1 MLLYNKNILFT
12 IEKFRSD
19 KMAWDDTA
27 SKIWI
32 DGNMVDWKDANIHV
46 LSHVVHYGTSVFE
59 GIRAYKND
67 KGVAVFRLK
76 EHVQR
81 LFDSAKIYKIDIPY
95 TQEEIEEAILE
106 TVRVNDLN
114 GCYIRPI
121 VFRGYGELGVN
132 PLNCP
137 VNVVIAAWEWG
148 SYLGEEGMANGV
160 DIGVSSWRKPA
171 PDTFPA
177 LAKCGAN
184 YMNSQLA
191 KLEAIDNGFDE
202 AIMLDY
208 EGHVSEGSGENIFL
222 VEGEK
227 LFTPAMSSSNLKGI
241 TRDSVMTIA
250 RDLGY
255 EVVEE
260 VISRERLY
268 AANEVFFTGTAAE
281 VTPIRSIDHRTIGI
295 GKRGPISEKL
305 QTAFFDIVEAKVEDK
320 YGWLSYI

>member
-1 MLLYNKNILFT
+1 
-12 IEKFRSD
+12 
-19 KMAWDDTA
+19 MAWDDKA
-27 SKIWI
+27 NKIWI
-32 DGNMVDWKDANIHV
+32 DGELVDWKDANIHV

-59 GIRAYKND
+59 GIRAYKNED
-67 KGVAVFRLK
+67 GVGVFRLK

-95 TQEEIEEAILE
+95 TQEEVEEAILE
-106 TVRVNDLN
+106 TVRVNDLD

-268 AANEVFFTGTAAE
+268 MANEVFFTGTAAE

-295 GKRGPISEKL
+295 GKRGPVAEKI
-305 QTAFFDIVEAKVEDK
+305 QSTFFDIVEAKTEDK
-320 YGWLSYI
+320 YGWLTYI

>member
-1 MLLYNKNILFT
+1 
-12 IEKFRSD
+12 
-19 KMAWDDTA
+19 MAWDDTA

-46 LSHVVHYGTSVFE
+46 LSHVVHYGTGVFE
-59 GIRAYKND
+59 GIRAYKNEN
-67 KGVAVFRLK
+67 GVAVFRLK

-95 TQEEIEEAILE
+95 TQEEIEEAIVE
-106 TVRVNDLN
+106 TVRVNDLD
-114 GCYIRPI
+114 GCYIRPV

-177 LAKCGAN
+177 LAKCAAN

-191 KLEAIDNGFDE
+191 KLEAIDNGYDE

-227 LFTPAMSSSNLKGI
+227 LFTPSMSSSNLKGI
-241 TRDSVMTIA
+241 TRDTIMTVA

-260 VISRERLY
+260 IISRERLY
-268 AANEVFFTGTAAE
+268 SADEVFFTGTAAE

-295 GKRGPISEKL
+295 GSRGPISEKI
-305 QTAFFDIVEAKVEDK
+305 QSSFFEIVEAKVEDK
-320 YGWLSYI
+320 YGWLTYI

>member
-1 MLLYNKNILFT
+1 
-12 IEKFRSD
+12 
-19 KMAWDDTA
+19 MAWDDSA
-27 SKIWI
+27 SKIWF

-59 GIRAYKND
+59 GIRAYKNEN
-67 KGVAVFRLK
+67 GVAVFRLK

-121 VFRGYGELGVN
+121 VFKGYGELGVD
-132 PLNCP
+132 PSNCP

-160 DIGVSSWRKPA
+160 DIGISSWRKPA

-191 KLEAIDNGFDE
+191 KLEAIDNGYDE

-208 EGHVSEGSGENIFL
+208 EGHVSEGSGENIFI

-227 LFTPAMSSSNLKGI
+227 LFTPAMSSSNLRGI
-241 TRDSVMTIA
+241 TRDSIMTVA

-255 EVVEE
+255 EVIEE

-268 AANEVFFTGTAAE
+268 SADEVFFTGTAAE

-295 GKRGPISEKL
+295 GRRGPISEKL
-305 QTAFFDIVEAKVEDK
+305 QSAFFDIVEAKVEDK

>member
-1 MLLYNKNILFT
+1 
-12 IEKFRSD
+12 
-19 KMAWDDTA
+19 MAWDDTA
-27 SKIWI
+27 SKIWF

-59 GIRAYKND
+59 GIRAYKNEN
-67 KGVAVFRLK
+67 GVAVFRLK

-106 TVRVNDLN
+106 TVRVNDLD
-114 GCYIRPI
+114 GCYIRPV

-191 KLEAIDNGFDE
+191 KLEAIDNGYDE

-241 TRDSVMTIA
+241 TRDSIMTIA
-250 RDLGY
+250 NDLGY

-268 AANEVFFTGTAAE
+268 SANEVFFTGTAAE

-295 GKRGPISEKL
+295 GKRGPISEKI

>member
-1 MLLYNKNILFT
+1 
-12 IEKFRSD
+12 
-19 KMAWDDTA
+19 MAWDDKET
-27 SKIWI
+27 KVWM
-32 DGNMVDWKDANIHV
+32 DGEFVEWKDANISV

-59 GIRAYKND
+59 GIRAYENEN
-67 KGVAVFRLK
+67 GVAVFRLK

-81 LFDSAKIYKIDIPY
+81 LFDSAKIYKIDIPF

-106 TVRVNDLN
+106 TLRINDLRA
-114 GCYIRPI
+114 CYIRPI

-132 PLNCP
+132 PLGCP

-241 TRDSVMTIA
+241 TRDTIMTVA

-260 VISRERLY
+260 IISRERLY
-268 AANEVFFTGTAAE
+268 AADEVFFTGTAAE
-281 VTPIRSIDHRTIGI
+281 VTPIRSIDHRQIGI
-295 GKRGPISEKL
+295 GRRGPISEKL
-305 QTAFFDIVEAKVEDK
+305 QSTFFDIVEAKVEDK
-320 YGWLSYI
+320 YNWLSYI

>member
-1 MLLYNKNILFT
+1 
-12 IEKFRSD
+12 
-19 KMAWDDTA
+19 MAWDDTA

-32 DGNMVDWKDANIHV
+32 DGEMVDWKDANIHV

-59 GIRAYKND
+59 GIRAYKNEN
-67 KGVAVFRLK
+67 GVGVFRLK
-76 EHVQR
+76 EHVKR
-81 LFDSAKIYKIDIPY
+81 LFDSAKIYKIEIPY
-95 TQEEIEEAILE
+95 TTEEIEEAILE

-171 PDTFPA
+171 PDTFPT

-191 KLEAIDNGFDE
+191 KVEAIENGYDE

-222 VEGEK
+222 VEGDK
-227 LFTPAMSSSNLKGI
+227 LYTPSMASSNLKGI
-241 TRDSVMTIA
+241 TRDSIMTLA
-250 RDLGY
+250 RELGY

-260 VISRERLY
+260 TISRERLY
-268 AANEVFFTGTAAE
+268 IADEVFFTGTAAE
-281 VTPIRSIDHRTIGI
+281 VTPIRSIDKKTIGI
-295 GKRGPISEKL
+295 GKRGPVAEKL
-305 QTAFFDIVEAKVEDK
+305 QSTFFDIVEAKAEDK
-320 YGWLSYI
+320 YGWLTYI

>member
-1 MLLYNKNILFT
+1 
-12 IEKFRSD
+12 
-19 KMAWDDTA
+19 MAWDDTA
-27 SKIWI
+27 SKIWF

-59 GIRAYKND
+59 GIRAYKNEN
-67 KGVAVFRLK
+67 GVGVFRLK

-81 LFDSAKIYKIDIPY
+81 LFDSAKIYKIEIPY

-106 TVRVNDLN
+106 TVRVNELD

-121 VFRGYGELGVN
+121 VFKGYGELGVD
-132 PLNCP
+132 PSNCP

-191 KLEAIDNGFDE
+191 KLEAIDNGYDE
-202 AIMLDY
+202 AIILDY

-227 LFTPAMSSSNLKGI
+227 LFTPSMSSSNLKGI

-268 AANEVFFTGTAAE
+268 AADEVFFTGTAAE

-295 GKRGPISEKL
+295 GKRGPISEKI
-305 QTAFFDIVEAKVEDK
+305 QTAFFDIVEAKTEDK
-320 YGWLSYI
+320 YNWLSYI

>member
-1 MLLYNKNILFT
+1 
-12 IEKFRSD
+12 
-19 KMAWDDTA
+19 MAWDDKET
-27 SKIWI
+27 KVWM
-32 DGNMVDWKDANIHV
+32 DGEFVEWKDANISV

-59 GIRAYKND
+59 GIRAYENEN
-67 KGVAVFRLK
+67 GVAVFRLK

-81 LFDSAKIYKIDIPY
+81 LFDSAKIYKIDIPF
-95 TQEEIEEAILE
+95 TQEEVEEAILE
-106 TVRVNDLN
+106 TLRVNDL
-114 GCYIRPI
+114 GACYIRPI
-121 VFRGYGELGVN
+121 AFRGYGELGVN
-132 PLNCP
+132 PLGCP

-208 EGHVSEGSGENIFL
+208 EGHVSEGSGENIFI

-241 TRDSVMTIA
+241 TRDSIMTIA
-250 RDLGY
+250 HDLGY

-268 AANEVFFTGTAAE
+268 SANEVFFTGTAAE
-281 VTPIRSIDHRTIGI
+281 VTPIRSIDHRQIGI
-295 GKRGPISEKL
+295 GKRGPISEKI
-305 QTAFFDIVEAKVEDK
+305 QSAFFDIVEAKVEDK
-320 YGWLSYI
+320 YGWLNYI

>member
-1 MLLYNKNILFT
+1 
-12 IEKFRSD
+12 
-19 KMAWDDTA
+19 MAWDDKA
-27 SKIWI
+27 GKIWI

-59 GIRAYKND
+59 GIRAYKNE

-106 TVRVNDLN
+106 TVRVNDLD

-241 TRDSVMTIA
+241 TRDSIMTVA

-305 QTAFFDIVEAKVEDK
+305 QSAFFDIVEAKVEDK

>member
-1 MLLYNKNILFT
+1 
-12 IEKFRSD
+12 
-19 KMAWDDTA
+19 MAWDDTA

-32 DGNMVDWKDANIHV
+32 DGNMVNWNEANIHV

-59 GIRAYKND
+59 GIRAYKNEN
-67 KGVAVFRLK
+67 GVAVFRLK

-81 LFDSAKIYKIDIPY
+81 LFDSAKVYKIEIPY
-95 TQEEIEEAILE
+95 TNEEIENAILDV
-106 TVRVNDLN
+106 VRENDLN

-171 PDTFPA
+171 PDTFPT

-191 KLEAIDNGFDE
+191 KIEAIENGFDE

-227 LFTPAMSSSNLKGI
+227 LYTPSMSSSNLKGI
-241 TRDSVMTIA
+241 TRDSIMTLA
-250 RDLGY
+250 NDLGY

-260 VISRERLY
+260 TISRERLY
-268 AANEVFFTGTAAE
+268 FADEVFFTGTAAE
-281 VTPIRSIDHRTIGI
+281 VTPIRSIDRKTIGI
-295 GKRGPISEKL
+295 GKRGPIAEKL
-305 QTAFFDIVEAKVEDK
+305 QKTFFDIVEAKIDDK
-320 YGWLSYI
+320 YGWLTYI

>member
-1 MLLYNKNILFT
+1 
-12 IEKFRSD
+12 
-19 KMAWDDTA
+19 MAWDDTA
-27 SKIWI
+27 NKIWF

-67 KGVAVFRLK
+67 NGVAVFRLK

-81 LFDSAKIYKIDIPY
+81 LFDSAKIYKIEIPF

-106 TVRVNDLN
+106 TVRVNDLD

-121 VFRGYGELGVN
+121 VFKGYGELGVD
-132 PLNCP
+132 PSNCP

-191 KLEAIDNGFDE
+191 KLEAIDNGYDE

-222 VEGEK
+222 VDGEK

-268 AANEVFFTGTAAE
+268 VADEVFFTGTAAE
-281 VTPIRSIDHRTIGI
+281 VTPIRSIDHRPIGI
-295 GKRGPISEKL
+295 GRRGPVAEKI
-305 QTAFFDIVEAKVEDK
+305 QTTFFDIVEAKVEDK

>member
-1 MLLYNKNILFT
+1 
-12 IEKFRSD
+12 
-19 KMAWDDTA
+19 MAWDDTA
-27 SKIWI
+27 SKIWF

-59 GIRAYKND
+59 GIRAYKNE
-67 KGVAVFRLK
+67 KGVGVFRLK

-81 LFDSAKIYKIDIPY
+81 LFDSAKIYKIEIPY

-121 VFRGYGELGVN
+121 VFKGYGELGVD
-132 PLNCP
+132 PSNCP

-160 DIGVSSWRKPA
+160 DIGISSWRKPA

-191 KLEAIDNGFDE
+191 KLEAIDNGYDE

-268 AANEVFFTGTAAE
+268 SANEVFFTGTAAE

-295 GKRGPISEKL
+295 GRRGPISEKI
-305 QTAFFDIVEAKVEDK
+305 QSAFFDIVEAKVEDK

>member
-1 MLLYNKNILFT
+1 
-12 IEKFRSD
+12 
-19 KMAWDDTA
+19 MAWDDTA

-32 DGNMVDWKDANIHV
+32 DGEMVDWKDANIHV

-59 GIRAYKND
+59 GIRAYSNE

-106 TVRVNDLN
+106 TVRVNELD

-191 KLEAIDNGFDE
+191 KLEAIDNGYDE

-241 TRDSVMTIA
+241 TRDSIMTIA
-250 RDLGY
+250 NDLGY

-268 AANEVFFTGTAAE
+268 SANEVFFTGTAAE

-295 GKRGPISEKL
+295 GKRGPISEKI
-305 QTAFFDIVEAKVEDK
+305 QNAFFDIVEAKVEDK

>member
-1 MLLYNKNILFT
+1 
-12 IEKFRSD
+12 
-19 KMAWDDTA
+19 MAWDDTA

-32 DGNMVDWKDANIHV
+32 DGKIVDWKDANIHV

-59 GIRAYKND
+59 GIRAYKNEN
-67 KGVAVFRLK
+67 GVAVFRLK

-81 LFDSAKIYKIDIPY
+81 LFDSAKIYKIDIPF

-106 TVRVNDLN
+106 TVRINDLD

-160 DIGVSSWRKPA
+160 DIGVCSWRKPA
-171 PDTFPA
+171 PHTFPA

-191 KLEAIDNGFDE
+191 KLEAIEHGYDE

-241 TRDSVMTIA
+241 TRDSIMTVA

-268 AANEVFFTGTAAE
+268 SADEVFFTGTAAE
-281 VTPIRSIDHRTIGI
+281 VTPIRSIDHRQIGI
-295 GKRGPISEKL
+295 GKRGPVAEKL
-305 QTAFFDIVEAKVEDK
+305 QKTFFDIVEAKVEDK

>member
-1 MLLYNKNILFT
+1 
-12 IEKFRSD
+12 
-19 KMAWDDTA
+19 MAWDDTA
-27 SKIWI
+27 SKIWF

-59 GIRAYKND
+59 GIRAYNNEN
-67 KGVAVFRLK
+67 GVAVFRLK

-81 LFDSAKIYKIDIPY
+81 LFDSAKIYKIEIPY

-121 VFRGYGELGVN
+121 VFKGYGELGVD
-132 PLNCP
+132 PSNCP

-160 DIGVSSWRKPA
+160 NIGVSSWRKPA

-191 KLEAIDNGFDE
+191 KLEAIDNGYDE

-241 TRDSVMTIA
+241 TRDSIMTIA

-268 AANEVFFTGTAAE
+268 SANEVFFTGTAAE

-295 GKRGPISEKL
+295 GRRGPISEKI
-305 QTAFFDIVEAKVEDK
+305 QSAFFDIVEAKVEDK

>member
-1 MLLYNKNILFT
+1 
-12 IEKFRSD
+12 
-19 KMAWDDTA
+19 MAWDDTA
-27 SKIWI
+27 SKIWF
-32 DGNMVDWKDANIHV
+32 DGNMVEWKDASIHV

-59 GIRAYKND
+59 GIRAYKNE

-106 TVRVNDLN
+106 TVRVNDLD

-208 EGHVSEGSGENIFL
+208 EGHVSEGSGENIFI

-241 TRDSVMTIA
+241 TRDSIMTVA

-305 QTAFFDIVEAKVEDK
+305 QSAFFDIVEAKVEDK

>member
-1 MLLYNKNILFT
+1 
-12 IEKFRSD
+12 
-19 KMAWDDTA
+19 MAWDDKAT
-27 SKIWI
+27 KVWI
-32 DGNMVDWKDANIHV
+32 DGEFVEWKDASISV

-59 GIRAYKND
+59 GIRAYSNE
-67 KGVAVFRLK
+67 KGIAVFRLE

-81 LFDSAKIYKIDIPY
+81 LFDSAKVYKMDIPY
-95 TQEEIEEAILE
+95 TKEEIAEAIIE
-106 TVRVNDLN
+106 TVRINDLD

-132 PLNCP
+132 PLGCP
-137 VNVVIAAWEWG
+137 VNVAIAAWEWG

-171 PDTFPA
+171 PDTFPT

-227 LFTPAMSSSNLKGI
+227 LFTPSLGASNLKGI
-241 TRDSVMTIA
+241 TRDSIIKVA
-250 RDLGY
+250 NDLGY

-260 VISRERLY
+260 TISRERLY
-268 AANEVFFTGTAAE
+268 FADEVFFTGTAAE

-295 GKRGPISEKL
+295 GKRGPISEKI

-320 YGWLSYI
+320 HGWLTYI

>member
-1 MLLYNKNILFT
+1 
-12 IEKFRSD
+12 
-19 KMAWDDTA
+19 MAWDDKET
-27 SKIWI
+27 KVWM
-32 DGNMVDWKDANIHV
+32 DGEFVEWKDANISV

-59 GIRAYKND
+59 GIRAYENEN
-67 KGVAVFRLK
+67 GVAVFRLK

-95 TQEEIEEAILE
+95 TQEEVEEAILE
-106 TVRVNDLN
+106 TLRVNDL
-114 GCYIRPI
+114 GACYIRPI

-132 PLNCP
+132 PLGCP

-222 VEGEK
+222 VENGK
-227 LFTPAMSSSNLKGI
+227 LFTPSMSSSNLRGI
-241 TRDSVMTIA
+241 TRDSVMTLA

-268 AANEVFFTGTAAE
+268 SADEVFFTGTAAE
-281 VTPIRSIDHRTIGI
+281 VTPIRSIDHRQIGI
-295 GKRGPISEKL
+295 GRRGPVSEKL
-305 QTAFFDIVEAKVEDK
+305 QTAFFDLVEAKVEDK

>member
-1 MLLYNKNILFT
+1 
-12 IEKFRSD
+12 
-19 KMAWDDTA
+19 MAWDDTA
-27 SKIWI
+27 SKIWF

-59 GIRAYKND
+59 GIRAYKNEN
-67 KGVAVFRLK
+67 GVGVFRLK

-81 LFDSAKIYKIDIPY
+81 LFDSAKIYKIEIPF

-106 TVRVNDLN
+106 TVRVNELD

-121 VFRGYGELGVN
+121 VFKGYGELGVD
-132 PLNCP
+132 PSNCP

-148 SYLGEEGMANGV
+148 SYLGEEGMANGVDIGVSSWRKPAPGV

-191 KLEAIDNGFDE
+191 KLEAIDNGYDE

-227 LFTPAMSSSNLKGI
+227 LFTPSMSSSNLKGI

-268 AANEVFFTGTAAE
+268 AADEVFFTGTAAE

-295 GKRGPISEKL
+295 GKRGPISEKI
-305 QTAFFDIVEAKVEDK
+305 QTAFFDIVEAKTEDK
-320 YGWLSYI
+320 YNWLSYI

>member
-1 MLLYNKNILFT
+1 
-12 IEKFRSD
+12 
-19 KMAWDDTA
+19 MAWDDTA
-27 SKIWI
+27 SKIWF
-32 DGNMVDWKDANIHV
+32 DGNMVDWKDANIHA

-59 GIRAYKND
+59 GIRAYKNEN
-67 KGVAVFRLK
+67 GVAVFRLK

-106 TVRVNDLN
+106 TVRVNDLD
-114 GCYIRPI
+114 GCYIRPV

-191 KLEAIDNGFDE
+191 KLEAIDNGYDE

-241 TRDSVMTIA
+241 TRDSIMTIA
-250 RDLGY
+250 NDLGY

-268 AANEVFFTGTAAE
+268 SANEVFFTGTAAE

-295 GKRGPISEKL
+295 GKRGPISEKI

>member
-1 MLLYNKNILFT
+1 
-12 IEKFRSD
+12 
-19 KMAWDDTA
+19 MAWDDTA

-32 DGNMVDWKDANIHV
+32 DGNMVEWKDANIHV
-46 LSHVVHYGTSVFE
+46 LSHVIHYGTSVFE

-67 KGVAVFRLK
+67 NGVAVFRLK
-76 EHVQR
+76 EHVKR
-81 LFDSAKIYKIDIPY
+81 LFDSAKVYKIDIPF

-148 SYLGEEGMANGV
+148 SYLGEEGMENGV

-171 PDTFPA
+171 PDTFPT

-191 KLEAIDNGFDE
+191 KIEAIENGFDE

-227 LFTPAMSSSNLKGI
+227 LYTPSMASSNLKGI
-241 TRDSVMTIA
+241 TRDSIMTISK
-250 RDLGY
+250 DLGY

-260 VISRERLY
+260 TISRERLY
-268 AANEVFFTGTAAE
+268 FADEVFFTGTAAE
-281 VTPIRSIDHRTIGI
+281 VTPIRSIDRKTIGI
-295 GKRGPISEKL
+295 GKRGPVAEKL
-305 QTAFFDIVEAKVEDK
+305 QKTFFDIVEAKSEDK
-320 YGWLSYI
+320 YGWLTYI

>member
-1 MLLYNKNILFT
+1 
-12 IEKFRSD
+12 
-19 KMAWDDTA
+19 MAWDDTA

-59 GIRAYKND
+59 GIRAYKNE

-81 LFDSAKIYKIDIPY
+81 LFDSAKIYKIDIPF

-106 TVRVNDLN
+106 TVRVNDLD

-191 KLEAIDNGFDE
+191 KLEAIDNGYDE

-241 TRDSVMTIA
+241 TRDTIMTLA

-260 VISRERLY
+260 IISRERLY
-268 AANEVFFTGTAAE
+268 SADEVFFTGTAAE
-281 VTPIRSIDHRTIGI
+281 VTPIRSIDHRTIGA

-305 QTAFFDIVEAKVEDK
+305 QKTFFDVVEAKSEDK
-320 YGWLSYI
+320 YNWLSYI

>member
-1 MLLYNKNILFT
+1 
-12 IEKFRSD
+12 
-19 KMAWDDTA
+19 MAWDDTA

-32 DGNMVDWKDANIHV
+32 DGNMVDWKDAKIHV
-46 LSHVVHYGTSVFE
+46 LSHVVHYGTSFFE
-59 GIRAYKND
+59 GIRAYKNEN
-67 KGVAVFRLK
+67 GIAIFRLK

-81 LFDSAKIYKIDIPY
+81 LFDSAKVYKIEIPY
-95 TQEEIEEAILE
+95 SQEEVAQAIIE

-121 VFRGYGELGVN
+121 IYRGYGELGVN

-171 PDTFPA
+171 PDTFPT

-191 KLEAIDNGFDE
+191 KIEAIENGFDE

-208 EGHVSEGSGENIFL
+208 QGHVSEGSGENIFL

-227 LFTPAMSSSNLKGI
+227 LFTPSMASSNLKGI
-241 TRDSVMTIA
+241 TRDSIMTLA
-250 RDLGY
+250 NDLGY

-260 VISRERLY
+260 TISRERLY
-268 AANEVFFTGTAAE
+268 FADEVFFTGTAAE
-281 VTPIRSIDHRTIGI
+281 VTPIRSIDRKTIGI
-295 GKRGPISEKL
+295 GKRGPIAEKL
-305 QTAFFDIVEAKVEDK
+305 QRTFFDIVEAKIEDK
-320 YGWLSYI
+320 HGWLTYI

>member
-1 MLLYNKNILFT
+1 
-12 IEKFRSD
+12 
-19 KMAWDDTA
+19 MAWDDTA
-27 SKIWI
+27 SKIWF
-32 DGNMVDWKDANIHV
+32 DGNMVDWKDANIHA

-59 GIRAYKND
+59 GIRAYKNEH
-67 KGVAVFRLK
+67 GVAVFRLK

-106 TVRVNDLN
+106 TVRVNDLD
-114 GCYIRPI
+114 GCYIRPV

-191 KLEAIDNGFDE
+191 KLEAIDNGYDE

-241 TRDSVMTIA
+241 TRDSIMTIA
-250 RDLGY
+250 NDLGY

-268 AANEVFFTGTAAE
+268 SANEVFFTGTAAE

-295 GKRGPISEKL
+295 GKRGPISEKI

>member
-1 MLLYNKNILFT
+1 
-12 IEKFRSD
+12 
-19 KMAWDDTA
+19 MAWDDKA
-27 SKIWI
+27 GKIWI

-67 KGVAVFRLK
+67 KGVAVFRLE

-106 TVRVNDLN
+106 TVRVNDLD

-121 VFRGYGELGVN
+121 AFRGYGELGVN

-208 EGHVSEGSGENIFL
+208 EGHVSEGSGENIFI
-222 VEGEK
+222 VENGK

-241 TRDSVMTIA
+241 TRDSIMTVA

-268 AANEVFFTGTAAE
+268 SADEVFFTGTAAE

-295 GKRGPISEKL
+295 GRRGPISEKL
-305 QTAFFDIVEAKVEDK
+305 QSAFFDIVEAIVEDN
-320 YGWLSYI
+320 YDWLSFI

>member
-1 MLLYNKNILFT
+1 
-12 IEKFRSD
+12 
-19 KMAWDDTA
+19 MAWDDTA
-27 SKIWI
+27 SKIWF

-59 GIRAYKND
+59 GIRAYKNEN
-67 KGVAVFRLK
+67 GVGVFRLK

-81 LFDSAKIYKIDIPY
+81 LFDSAKIYKIEIPF

-106 TVRVNDLN
+106 TVRVNELD

-121 VFRGYGELGVN
+121 VFKGYGELGVD
-132 PLNCP
+132 PSNCP

-191 KLEAIDNGFDE
+191 KLEAIDNGYDE

-227 LFTPAMSSSNLKGI
+227 LFTPSMSSSNLKGI

-295 GKRGPISEKL
+295 GKRGPISEKI
-305 QTAFFDIVEAKVEDK
+305 QTAFFDIVEAKSEDK
-320 YGWLSYI
+320 YNWLSYI